1 MPTYC
6 LLLLENVFLFISEI
20 RYCPLRVLMIK
31 FDVEVFLNQN
41 LKIFILLD
49 KQVVIGIAKQ

>member
-6 LLLLENVFLFISEI
+6 LLLLENVFLFSSEI